1 MIDRVSGYEL
11 LDDELF
17 GQLEGRQFPKKE
29 VTAHNRFDDSYGN
42 VNNDGYGDLPEL
54 VSDSR
59 AEYLMG

>member
-54 VSDSR
+54 VSD
-59 AEYLMG
+59 